1 MERKGWI
8 EAEWGVSETGREV
21 KFYRLTTSGRARL
34 KLELAQW
41 THFTTAVSKVLY
53 PAR

>member
-1 MERKGWI
+1 M
-8 EAEWGVSETGREV
+8 SETGREV
-21 KFYRLTTSGRARL
+21 KFYRLTTAGRARL

-41 THFTTAVSKVLY
+41 TDFTTAVAKVLY